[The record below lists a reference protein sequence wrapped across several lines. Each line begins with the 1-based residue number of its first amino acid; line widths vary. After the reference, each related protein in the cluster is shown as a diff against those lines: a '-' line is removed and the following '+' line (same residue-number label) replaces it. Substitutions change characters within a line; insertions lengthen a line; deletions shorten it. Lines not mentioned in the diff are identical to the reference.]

1 MNHSSILRVLA
12 LLLGASVVYGHGDL
26 RSLFVIREMEIV
38 GLAPCEHAPCMRIDV
53 DYEALEDDALLVR
66 FGQDD
71 LVFLVSDN
79 TPAGAHGTTRMFIL
93 KVRSSFMNRE

>member
-1 MNHSSILRVLA
+1 M
-12 LLLGASVVYGHGDL
+12 LGASVVCGHGDL

-38 GLAPCEHAPCMRIDV
+38 DLAPCEHAPCTRIDV
-53 DYEALEDDALLVR
+53 DYEALGDAALLVR

-79 TPAGAHGTTRMFIL
+79 TPAGAHGTTRMFTL
-93 KVRSSFMNRE
+93 KVHSVVL